1 MNKLC
6 FPSLQCENVLVLVQ
20 NCQVM
25 DSAMCYCR
33 YQKSQYLSSFHQ
45 CPQTSITL
53 QFQSQVG
60 AKSSVI
66 DFKNSKSLNL
76 KTIITKQYYDPT
88 TTNVKCV
95 YTKVLVHTSDN
106 PFELLSFPPETL
118 RNS

>member
-76 KTIITKQYYDPT
+76 KTIITKQNYDLT
-88 TTNVKCV
+88 TTKTYVMYIC
-95 YTKVLVHTSDN
+95 TK
-106 PFELLSFPPETL
+106 
-118 RNS
+118 